1 MEGTSTKARTSPRM
15 EVHNMIT
22 PRKTKIEV
30 NLQRMMTMA
39 KERRKTRNT
48 SNAIIVKSMVTLQV
62 RAEVRRSQ
70 DNITMM
76 KPE

>member
-1 MEGTSTKARTSPRM
+1 
-15 EVHNMIT
+15 MIT

-62 RAEVRRSQ
+62 SAEVRRYQ

-76 KPE
+76 NPE